1 MGIWTQ
7 RSLSFSREEYTLE
20 ELGLWYQNLLD
31 RYHKWIAYQLAWKK
45 RTECVHE

>member
-1 MGIWTQ
+1 MTYGNLDTEE
-7 RSLSFSREEYTLE
+7 LKFFREEYTLE

-45 RTECVHE
+45 NGMRP